1 MNTDRM
7 ARRLNLLLKRRRQ
20 PAIIL
25 LLATACGGC
34 GQPARET
41 ATVFPV
47 AGRFTVNGK
56 PASSALV
63 SFIPQ
68 TPPSDGRRAIPSQ
81 ARADDNGAFK
91 LTTFHTADGA
101 PEGDYKVTIY
111 WPAPSPAAAPHG
123 DDDDAVLGP
132 DQLRGRFA
140 AADKSNL
147 RAHVAAEPTNFA
159 TVDLASASVS
169 GAPEFQLPAATQT
182 D

>member
-1 MNTDRM
+1 M
-7 ARRLNLLLKRRRQ
+7 LV
-20 PAIIL
+20 
-25 LLATACGGC
+25 LLAIACGGC

-47 AGRFTVNGK
+47 AGCFTVNGK
-56 PASSALV
+56 PAAGALV

-68 TPPSDGRRAIPSQ
+68 TPPAEGRRAIPSQ

-101 PEGDYKVTIY
+101 PEGDYKVTVY
-111 WPAPSPAAAPHG
+111 WPAPTPTAAPHG
-123 DDDDAVLGP
+123 DDDDGTLGP

-140 AADKSNL
+140 SADKSNL
-147 RAHVAAEPTNFA
+147 RAHVPAKPTVFA
-159 TVDLASASVS
+159 NVDLASASVT
-169 GAPEFQLPAATQT
+169 GASEFQLPAASPT